1 MTLTL
6 TASVAQ
12 MDEIL
17 TAEALALVE
26 RLQHEFGPRRLALL
40 EARETRQAAFDAG
53 ERPTFRPP
61 PEADFR
67 VAPTPSDLERRWVE
81 ITGPAEPR
89 MMINAF
95 NSGADCFMV
104 DLEDSL
110 SPTFENV
117 VRGQAALRDVVLHT
131 LEHTT
136 PEGREYRLNDTIA
149 KMHVRPR
156 GWHLI
161 EAHVLADGRP
171 VSASFFDIA
180 LLAVHSAQEQV
191 RRGSTPS
198 FYLPKLENADEA
210 ALWNDVFVLVQE
222 ALDIPRGTFRATVL
236 IETITAAF
244 EMDAI
249 LYALREHSAG
259 LNAGRWDYIFSVI
272 KKFRE
277 DPAFVLPDR
286 IQVTMTVPFMRAYTE
301 LLVQTCHRRG
311 AHAIGGMSALIPSRR
326 DPVANE
332 IALAKV
338 GEDKRREAGDGFD
351 GTWIAHPDLVEV
363 AHAEF
368 AAVLGD
374 RPNQKERLREDVHVT
389 AEQLLDVAIP
399 GSTVSHAGVRANVD
413 IGLRYLQSWLAGQG
427 AAAIHGLMEDAA
439 TAEISRAQ
447 LWQWRHL
454 GVALSDGG
462 VMDDALY
469 RSLRN
474 ELVPALGEGGAQAA
488 ELLDELVQSE
498 TFEEFLTLRAYA
510 RLG

>member
-6 TASVAQ
+6 TASVPL

-26 RLQHEFGPRRLALL
+26 RLQREFGPRRRALL
-40 EARETRQAAFDAG
+40 EARDERQLAFDRG
-53 ERPTFRPP
+53 ERPTFTAA
-61 PEADFR
+61 PEDFR
-67 VAPTPSDLERRWVE
+67 VAPTPPDLERRWVE

-110 SPTFENV
+110 SPTFANV
-117 VRGQAALRDVVLHT
+117 IRAQAALRDVVLHT

-136 PEGREYRLNDTIA
+136 PEGREYRLNDQIA
-149 KMHVRPR
+149 KMLVRPR

-161 EAHVLADGRP
+161 EAHVHCDGEP
-171 VSASFFDIA
+171 VSASLFDIA
-180 LLAVHSAQEQV
+180 LLSVHSARAQV
-191 RRGSTPS
+191 ARGVTPA
-198 FYLPKLENADEA
+198 FYLPKLENAAEA
-210 ALWNDVFVLVQE
+210 ALWNDVFVVAQE
-222 ALDIPRGTFRATVL
+222 AVGIPRGTYRATVL
-236 IETITAAF
+236 IETITASF

-249 LYALREHSAG
+249 LYALREHASG

-311 AHAIGGMSALIPSRR
+311 AHAIGGMSALIPNRR
-326 DPVANE
+326 DAEANE
-332 IALAKV
+332 IALARV
-338 GEDKRREAGDGFD
+338 GEDKRREAADGFD

-389 AEQLLDVAIP
+389 AAQLLDVAIP
-399 GSTVSHAGVRANVD
+399 GSTISRAGVRANVD
-413 IGLRYLQSWLAGQG
+413 IGMRYLQSWLAGNG

-462 VMDDALY
+462 QMDDALY
-469 RSLRN
+469 RSLRD
-474 ELVPALGEGGAQAA
+474 ELLPALGEGGPQAA
-488 ELLDELVQSE
+488 QLLDELVQSE

>member
-6 TASVAQ
+6 TASVPLA
-12 MDEIL
+12 DEIL
-17 TAEALALVE
+17 TAQALDLVE
-26 RLQHEFGPRRLALL
+26 RLQHEFGPRRRALL
-40 EARETRQAAFDAG
+40 EAREVRQAGFDAG
-53 ERPTFRPP
+53 ERPTFRRA
-61 PEADFR
+61 PEDFQ
-67 VAPTPSDLERRWVE
+67 VAPTPPDLERRWVE

-110 SPTFENV
+110 SPTFANV

-136 PEGREYRLNDTIA
+136 PEGREYRLDDTIA
-149 KMHVRPR
+149 KMLVRPR
-156 GWHLI
+156 GWHLV
-161 EAHVLADGRP
+161 ESHVLCDGVP

-180 LLAVHSAQEQV
+180 MLTVHSALEQV
-191 RRGSTPS
+191 RRGKTPA
-198 FYLPKLENADEA
+198 FYLPKLESADEA
-210 ALWNDVFVLVQE
+210 ALWNDVFVFVQE
-222 ALDIPRGTFRATVL
+222 AVGIPRGTYRATVL

-249 LYALREHSAG
+249 LYALREHAAG

-301 LLVQTCHRRG
+301 LLVQTCHKRG

-351 GTWIAHPDLVEV
+351 GTWIAHPDLVDV

-374 RPNQKERLREDVHVT
+374 RPNQKDRMREDVHVT
-389 AEQLLDVAIP
+389 AEQLLDVRIP
-399 GSTVSHAGVRANVD
+399 GSTISHAGVRANVD

-462 VMDDALY
+462 TMDDALY
-469 RSLRN
+469 TSLRD
-474 ELVPALGEGGAQAA
+474 ELLPALGEGGASAA
-488 ELLDELVQSE
+488 TLLDELVLTD

>member
-6 TASVAQ
+6 TTTVPLE
-12 MDEIL
+12 DEIL
-17 TAEALALVE
+17 TAQALDLVE
-26 RLQHEFGPRRLALL
+26 RLQREFGPRRRALL
-40 EARETRQAAFDAG
+40 EAREVRQAAFDAG
-53 ERPTFRPP
+53 ERPTFRAAPDSDFKVASTPP
-61 PEADFR
+61 
-67 VAPTPSDLERRWVE
+67 DLERRWVE

-110 SPTFENV
+110 SPTFANV
-117 VRGQAALRDVVLHT
+117 IRGQAALRDVVRHT
-131 LEHTT
+131 LRHTT
-136 PEGREYRLNDTIA
+136 AEGREYRLDDTIA
-149 KMHVRPR
+149 KMLVRPR

-161 EAHVLADGRP
+161 EGHVLLEGEP

-180 LLAVHSAQEQV
+180 LLAIHSARAQFE
-191 RRGSTPS
+191 RGSTPA

-210 ALWNDVFVLVQE
+210 ALWNDVFVVVQE

-286 IQVTMTVPFMRAYTE
+286 AQVTMTVPFMRAYTE
-301 LLVQTCHRRG
+301 LLVQTCHTRG
-311 AHAIGGMSALIPSRR
+311 AHAIGGMSALIPNRR
-326 DPVANE
+326 DAVANE
-332 IALAKV
+332 IALTKV
-338 GEDKRREAGDGFD
+338 AEDKRREAGDGFD
-351 GTWIAHPDLVEV
+351 GTWIAHPDLVQV
-363 AHAEF
+363 ARAEF
-368 AAVLGD
+368 EAVLGD
-374 RPNQKERLREDVHVT
+374 RPHQKERLREDVHVT
-389 AEQLLDVAIP
+389 AQQLLDVSIP
-399 GSTVSHAGVRANVD
+399 GSTISHAGVRANVD

-454 GVALSDGG
+454 EVALADGG
-462 VMDDALY
+462 VMNDELY
-469 RSLRN
+469 TSLRN
-474 ELVPALGEGGAQAA
+474 ALLPELGEGGLQAA
-488 ELLDELVQSE
+488 LLLDDLVLSE
-498 TFEEFLTLRAYA
+498 TFEEFLTLRAYS
-510 RLG
+510 RLD

>member
-1 MTLTL
+1 VTLTL
-6 TASVAQ
+6 TASVPLA
-12 MDEIL
+12 DEIL
-17 TAEALALVE
+17 TPPALDLVE
-26 RLQHEFGPRRLALL
+26 RLQHEFGRRRLALL
-40 EARETRQAAFDAG
+40 ETREARQAAFDAG
-53 ERPTFRPP
+53 ERPTFRAAPDP
-61 PEADFR
+61 GFR
-67 VAPTPSDLERRWVE
+67 VAPTPPDLERRWVE

-110 SPTFENV
+110 SPTFANV
-117 VRGQAALRDVVLHT
+117 IRGQAALRDVVRHT

-136 PEGREYRLNDTIA
+136 DEGREYRLNDTIA
-149 KMHVRPR
+149 KMLVRPR
-156 GWHLI
+156 GWHMV
-161 EAHVLADGRP
+161 EAHVLAHGKP
-171 VSASFFDIA
+171 VSASLFDIA
-180 LLAVHSAQEQV
+180 LLGVHSAREQV
-191 RRGSTPS
+191 ARGITPA
-198 FYLPKLENADEA
+198 FYLPKLESADEA
-210 ALWNDVFVLVQE
+210 ALWNDVFVFVQE

-301 LLVQTCHRRG
+301 LLVQTCHTRG

-351 GTWIAHPDLVEV
+351 GTWIAHPDLVAV
-363 AHAEF
+363 ARAEF
-368 AAVLGD
+368 EAVLGD

-389 AEQLLDVAIP
+389 AEQLLDVRIP
-399 GSTVSHAGVRANVD
+399 GSTISHAGVRANVD

-462 VMDDALY
+462 VMNDELY
-469 RSLRN
+469 VSLRD
-474 ELVPALGEGGAQAA
+474 ELVPELGDGGFQAA

>member
-1 MTLTL
+1 
-6 TASVAQ
+6 
-12 MDEIL
+12 
-17 TAEALALVE
+17 
-26 RLQHEFGPRRLALL
+26 
-40 EARETRQAAFDAG
+40 
-53 ERPTFRPP
+53 
-61 PEADFR
+61 
-67 VAPTPSDLERRWVE
+67 
-81 ITGPAEPR
+81 
-89 MMINAF
+89 MINAF

-110 SPTFENV
+110 SPTFSNV
-117 VRGQAALRDVVLHT
+117 IRGQAALRDVVRHT

-136 PEGREYRLNDTIA
+136 PEGREYRLNDRIA
-149 KMHVRPR
+149 KMLVRPR

-161 EAHVLADGRP
+161 ERHVLLGDEP

-180 LLAVHSAQEQV
+180 LLAVHSARAQFE
-191 RRGSTPS
+191 RGSTPA
-198 FYLPKLENADEA
+198 FYLPKLENAHEA
-210 ALWNDVFVLVQE
+210 ALWNDVFVVVQE
-222 ALDIPRGTFRATVL
+222 SLDIPRGTFRATVL

-286 IQVTMTVPFMRAYTE
+286 AQVTMTVPFMRAYTE
-301 LLVQTCHRRG
+301 LLVQTCHTRG

-351 GTWIAHPDLVEV
+351 GTWIAHPDLVQV
-363 AHAEF
+363 ARAEF
-368 AAVLGD
+368 EAVLGD
-374 RPNQKERLREDVHVT
+374 RPHQKERLREDVHVT
-389 AEQLLDVAIP
+389 AKQLLDVSIP
-399 GSTVSHAGVRANVD
+399 GSTISHAGVRANVD

-454 GVALSDGG
+454 EVALSDGG
-462 VMDDALY
+462 VMNDELY
-469 RSLRN
+469 LQLRN
-474 ELVPALGEGGAQAA
+474 ELLPELGEGGLPAA
-488 ELLDELVQSE
+488 LLLDELVQSE
-498 TFEEFLTLRAYA
+498 TFEEFLTLRAYS
-510 RLG
+510 LLD

>member
-6 TASVAQ
+6 TASVPL

-26 RLQHEFGPRRLALL
+26 RLQREFGARRKALL
-40 EARETRQAAFDAG
+40 EARKVRQTAFDHG
-53 ERPTFRPP
+53 ERPTFRRA
-61 PEADFR
+61 PEDFR
-67 VAPTPSDLERRWVE
+67 VAATPLDLERRWVE

-110 SPTFENV
+110 SPTFANV
-117 VRGQAALRDVVLHT
+117 VRGQAALHDVVLHR

-136 PEGREYRLNDTIA
+136 PEGREYRLHDRIA
-149 KMHVRPR
+149 KMLVRPR
-156 GWHLI
+156 GWHLV
-161 EAHVLADGRP
+161 EAHVLCDGEP
-171 VSASFFDIA
+171 VSASLFDIA
-180 LLAVHSAQEQV
+180 LLSVHSARAQAE
-191 RRGSTPS
+191 RGQTPA

-210 ALWNDVFVLVQE
+210 ALWNDVFVVAQE
-222 ALDIPRGTFRATVL
+222 AVGIPRGTYRATVL

-249 LYALREHSAG
+249 LYALREHAAG

-311 AHAIGGMSALIPSRR
+311 AHAIGGMSALIPNRR
-326 DPVANE
+326 DAEANE

-374 RPNQKERLREDVHVT
+374 RPNQKDRLREDVHVT
-389 AEQLLDVAIP
+389 EAQLLDVAIP
-399 GSTVSHAGVRANVD
+399 GSTISRAGVRANID
-413 IGLRYLQSWLAGQG
+413 IGMRYLQSWLAGNG

-462 VMDDALY
+462 HMDDALY
-469 RSLRN
+469 RSLRD
-474 ELVPALGEGGAQAA
+474 ELLPALGEGGPEAA
-488 ELLDELVQSE
+488 SLLDELVQSE

>member
-1 MTLTL
+1 VTLTL
-6 TASVAQ
+6 TASVPLA
-12 MDEIL
+12 DEIL
-17 TAEALALVE
+17 TAEALDLIE
-26 RLQHEFGPRRLALL
+26 RLQHAFGPRRLALL
-40 EARETRQAAFDAG
+40 EAREVRQAAFDAG
-53 ERPTFRPP
+53 ERPTFRAAPDP
-61 PEADFR
+61 GFR
-67 VAPTPSDLERRWVE
+67 VAATPPDLERRWVE

-95 NSGADCFMV
+95 NSGANCFMV

-110 SPTFENV
+110 SPTFANV
-117 VRGQAALRDVVLHT
+117 IRGQAALRDVVLHT

-136 PEGREYRLNDTIA
+136 PEGREYRLNDSIA
-149 KMHVRPR
+149 KMLVRPR
-156 GWHLI
+156 GWHLT
-161 EAHVLADGRP
+161 EAHVLSGGRP

-180 LLAVHSAQEQV
+180 LLAVHSAREQV
-191 RRGSTPS
+191 KRGMTPA

-210 ALWNDVFVLVQE
+210 ALWNDVFVFVQE
-222 ALDIPRGTFRATVL
+222 AVDIPRGTFRATVL

-249 LYALREHSAG
+249 LYALREHSSG

-301 LLVQTCHRRG
+301 LLVQTCHKRG

-332 IALAKV
+332 IALARV

-351 GTWIAHPDLVEV
+351 GTWIAHPDLVDV
-363 AHAEF
+363 ARAEF
-368 AAVLGD
+368 QAVLGD
-374 RPNQKERLREDVHVT
+374 RANQKERLREDVHVT
-389 AEQLLDVAIP
+389 EQQLLDVAIP
-399 GSTVSHAGVRANVD
+399 GSTISHAGVRANVD

-454 GVALSDGG
+454 EVALSDGG
-462 VMDDALY
+462 VMNDELY
-469 RSLRN
+469 RSLRD
-474 ELVPALGEGGAQAA
+474 ELVPELGEGGLQAA
-488 ELLDELVQSE
+488 QLLDELVQSE

>member
-1 MTLTL
+1 
-6 TASVAQ
+6 

-17 TAEALALVE
+17 TPEALALVE
-26 RLQHEFGPRRLALL
+26 QLQHEFGHRRLALL
-40 EARETRQAAFDAG
+40 EARAERQAAFDAG
-53 ERPTFRPP
+53 ERPTFRAAPP
-61 PEADFR
+61 ADFQ
-67 VAPTPSDLERRWVE
+67 VAPTPPDLERRWVE

-117 VRGQAALRDVVLHT
+117 VRGQAALRDVVRHT
-131 LEHTT
+131 LRHTT
-136 PEGREYRLNDTIA
+136 PEGREYRLNETIA

-156 GWHLI
+156 GWHLN
-161 EAHVLADGRP
+161 EAHVLADGAP
-171 VSASFFDIA
+171 VSASLFDIA
-180 LLAVHSAQEQV
+180 LLAIHSAREQV
-191 RRGSTPS
+191 RGGSTPS

-210 ALWNDVFVLVQE
+210 ALWNDVFIAVQE
-222 ALDIPRGTFRATVL
+222 AIDVPRGTFRATVL

-286 IQVTMTVPFMRAYTE
+286 VQVTMTVPFMRAYTE

-351 GTWIAHPDLVEV
+351 GTWIAHPDLVAV

-368 AAVLGD
+368 AAVLGE

-399 GSTVSHAGVRANVD
+399 GSTISHAGVRANVD

-469 RSLRN
+469 RSLRD
-474 ELVPALGEGGAQAA
+474 ELVPELGEGGAQAA